1 MSGLPI
7 RLAQT
12 LSYMYPVVATFQFL
26 EKASSTTINIYMTF
40 CITVCTVYILKL
52 TY

>member
-7 RLAQT
+7 RVALT

-26 EKASSTTINIYMTF
+26 EKASSTAINMYMTF
-40 CITVCTVYILKL
+40 CITACTVYILEL